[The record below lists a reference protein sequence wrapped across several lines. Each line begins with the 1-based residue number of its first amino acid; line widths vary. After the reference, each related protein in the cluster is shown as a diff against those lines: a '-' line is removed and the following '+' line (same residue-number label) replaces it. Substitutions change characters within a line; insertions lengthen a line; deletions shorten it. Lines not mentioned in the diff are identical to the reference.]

1 MSRPGPDLPGV
12 LPFGPAFIVVAGTR
26 WRAGEDFAGLL
37 VDLEFRDGR
46 SAGALCFTRRGR
58 GVTLDTRHPW
68 GAETHE
74 RLRAYMFECGV
85 DAIVAQDAM
94 DDLFD
99 TLRELLADVQVP
111 DDLEH

>member
-1 MSRPGPDLPGV
+1 MPGV

-26 WRAGEDFAGLL
+26 WRVDEDFAGLL

-46 SAGALCFTRRGR
+46 SAGALCFARRGL
-58 GVTLDTRHPW
+58 GVALDAAHPW
-68 GAETHE
+68 SADAQE
-74 RLRAYMFECGV
+74 RLRAYMYECGV
-85 DAIVAQDAM
+85 NAMVAQDAM

-111 DDLEH
+111 GDLEH